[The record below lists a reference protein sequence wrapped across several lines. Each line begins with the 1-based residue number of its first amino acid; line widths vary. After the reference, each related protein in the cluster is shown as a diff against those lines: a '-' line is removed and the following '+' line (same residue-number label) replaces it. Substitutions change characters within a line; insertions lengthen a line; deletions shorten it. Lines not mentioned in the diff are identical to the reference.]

1 MECPKCQFENPK
13 DMSFCVKC
21 GTQLAL
27 EKVSLTET
35 KTLLKHRQELTTGS
49 TFAGRYQVVE
59 EMGRGGMGRVY
70 KVIDTKLK
78 EELALKIIHPE
89 IAVEERIIERFGNEL
104 KMARKISHKNVCR
117 MYHFEEDEG
126 IHYLTMEFIR
136 GESLKDMIGMMGQL
150 SPGQALSVVKQVCEG
165 LAEAHKLGVVH
176 RDLKPSNIMID
187 REGNARIMDFG
198 IARSLK
204 AKGITRTGTMIGTP
218 EYMSPEQVEGL
229 ETDQRSDL
237 YSLGVI
243 LYEMV
248 AGRIPFDGETPFSI
262 ALKHKS
268 EKPQDPREIN
278 PQIPENISRMIM
290 KCLEKD
296 REKRYQTAGELLSE
310 LNKIEEGIPTEERVI
325 PKRKPTISRE
335 ITVTFNLKK
344 ILIPAFVVIALAV
357 IAVLVFQPW
366 RSREVVPVPSDKP
379 SLAVMYFKNNTGD
392 NRLDHWRSALSDL
405 LITDLSQSRHI
416 KILSAE
422 RLFNILHQLDQLGA
436 STYSSDV
443 LKEVA
448 ALGRVE
454 SVLVGNYTRAD
465 DIFRINVTLQEASSG
480 ELIGSESVEGH
491 GEKDFYAMVDELT
504 RKIKTNFELSE
515 NQIATD
521 IDKEV
526 GKITT
531 DSPEAY
537 KHYSQGRTYHLNG
550 DYPRGIESM
559 LKATEI
565 DPEFAMAYRSMASA
579 YGNIGWS
586 GPRKNARQKAFEL
599 RDRVSDRERFLI
611 EGDYYWTSEKTLD
624 KAIEA
629 YSGLL
634 ELYPDESIAI
644 TNLGGVYGDLEE
656 WDRSLELH
664 RMLLHNKPVNFIV
677 YWNVIEM
684 YMVKGMYDIA
694 RQVMMS
700 ALNDY
705 PDNAGFYAQLT
716 LLHACQGEYD
726 SALDEVEKAISL
738 SRDIGPFALKGDIF
752 HLMENF
758 SEAENAYKKFSMNI
772 QTAVGFAKL
781 YLLKGK
787 LEELRTMLERGKAL
801 QTPLAHLYLNT
812 EEFDKALR
820 EFDKRLDNA
829 VKNDNVT
836 GHIFMLYHKGL
847 AYVGLKSISDAQRNA
862 EELNELIRESPFKKM
877 IRYYQHLMGMIE
889 LKRENYPK
897 AIDYF
902 QKAISLLPYTRD
914 GRREYRPLFINSLA
928 EAYYKAGDLE
938 KALEEYKRIS
948 SLTFSRI
955 WDGDIYAKSF
965 YMMGMIYERMGRKA
979 KATENYGRFFEL
991 WKDADPGISEIINA
1005 RKRLEALQG
1014 H

>member
-1 MECPKCQFENPK
+1 MECPKCQFENPE
-13 DMSFCVKC
+13 DVSFCVKC
-21 GTQLAL
+21 GTQLSFEEVA
-27 EKVSLTET
+27 LTET
-35 KTLLKHRQELTTGS
+35 KTLLKHRQELETGS
-49 TFAGRYQVVE
+49 TFAARYQVVE

-78 EELALKIIHPE
+78 EELALKLIHPE
-89 IAVEERIIERFGNEL
+89 IAVDERIIKRFRNEL

-117 MYHFEEDEG
+117 MYHLEEDEG

-165 LAEAHKLGVVH
+165 LAEAHRLGVVH
-176 RDLKPSNIMID
+176 RDLKPGNIMID
-187 REGNARIMDFG
+187 REGNVRIMDFG

-248 AGRIPFDGETPFSI
+248 TGRIPFDGETPFSI
-262 ALKHKS
+262 ALKHKT
-268 EKPQDPREIN
+268 EKPQDPRDIN
-278 PQIPENISRMIM
+278 PQIPENLSRLIM
-290 KCLEKD
+290 RCLEKD
-296 REKRYQTAGELLSE
+296 REKRYQTAEELLSE
-310 LNKIEEGIPTEERVI
+310 LSKIEEGIPTEERVI
-325 PKRKPTISRE
+325 PRRRATVSRE

-344 ILIPAFVVIALAV
+344 VLIPALAVAALAV
-357 IAVLVFQPW
+357 IAVVVFQLF
-366 RSREVVPVPSDKP
+366 RGREVVPVPSDKP

-392 NRLDHWRSALSDL
+392 DRLDYWSSALSDL

-436 STYSSDV
+436 SSYSSEV

-448 ALGRVE
+448 AQGGVG

-504 RKIKTNFELSE
+504 RKIKKNFALSE
-515 NQIATD
+515 TQIATD

-537 KHYSQGRTYHLNG
+537 KHYSLGRKYHLNG
-550 DYPRGIESM
+550 DYPRSIESM

-565 DPEFAMAYRSMASA
+565 DPEFAMAYRSMANA
-579 YGNIGWS
+579 YGNMGFF
-586 GPRKNARQKAFEL
+586 GPRRDARQKAFEL

-611 EGDYYWTSEKTLD
+611 EGDYYWSSEKTLD

-629 YSGLL
+629 YRGLL
-634 ELYPDESIAI
+634 ELYPDDSIGL
-644 TNLGGVYGDLEE
+644 TNLGGVYHDLEE

-664 RMLLHNKPVNFIV
+664 KIRFQEKPGNFIV

-700 ALNDY
+700 ALNEY
-705 PDNAGFYAQLT
+705 PDNVDFHRQLALIHT
-716 LLHACQGEYD
+716 CQGEYD
-726 SALDEVEKAISL
+726 SALNEIEKVISL
-738 SRDIGPFALKGDIF
+738 SRDIGPFSQKGDIF
-752 HLMENF
+752 LLKENF
-758 SEAENAYKKFSMNI
+758 SEAENAYKKFMMGFT
-772 QTAVGFAKL
+772 TAAGFSKL
-781 YLLKGK
+781 YLLQGK
-787 LEELRTMLERGKAL
+787 LEELATMLERGKAL
-801 QTPLAHLYLNT
+801 QTPLAHLYLKT
-812 EEFDKALR
+812 GEFDKALR
-820 EFDKRLDNA
+820 GFDEMLGDA
-829 VKNDNVT
+829 VSNESLT
-836 GHIFMLYHKGL
+836 EQILMTYQKGL
-847 AYVGLKSISDAQRNA
+847 AYIGLQSVLDAQRTA
-862 EELNELIRESPFKKM
+862 GELRKLIRESPFKKM
-877 IRYYQHLMGMIE
+877 IRYYQHLMGVIE
-889 LKRENYPK
+889 LERENYPK

-928 EAYYKAGDLE
+928 QAYYKAGDLA
-938 KALEEYKRIS
+938 KALGEYKRLT

-965 YMMGMIYERMGRKA
+965 YMTGLIYDGMGKKA
-979 KATENYGRFFEL
+979 KAAENYRRFLEL
-991 WKDADPGISEIINA
+991 WKDADPGIPEVMDA
-1005 RKRLEALQG
+1005 RKRLEAI
-1014 H
+1014 

>member
-27 EKVSLTET
+27 KEIPVAET

-49 TFAGRYQVVE
+49 NFAGRYQVIE
-59 EMGRGGMGRVY
+59 EMGRGGMGKVY

-89 IAVEERIIERFGNEL
+89 IAVEEKIIERFGNEL

-117 MYHFEEDEG
+117 MYHLEEDEG
-126 IHYLTMEFIR
+126 IHYLTMEFIQ

-165 LAEAHKLGVVH
+165 LTEAHKLGVVH

-248 AGRIPFDGETPFSI
+248 TGRIPFDGETPFSI

-268 EKPQDPREIN
+268 EKPQDPRKIN
-278 PQIPENISRMIM
+278 SQIPENISRMIM

-296 REKRYQTAGELLSE
+296 REKRYQTAEELLSE
-310 LNKIEEGIPTEERVI
+310 LGKIEEGIPTEERVI

-344 ILIPAFVVIALAV
+344 ILIPAFVVVALAV
-357 IAVLVFQPW
+357 IAVLVFQPF
-366 RSREVVPVPSDKP
+366 RSRGVVPVPSDKP

-392 NRLDHWRSALSDL
+392 DRLDHWRSALSDL

-436 STYSSDV
+436 SAYSSEV

-448 ALGRVE
+448 ALGGVE
-454 SVLVGNYTRAD
+454 SVLVGNYTRAED
-465 DIFRINVTLQEASSG
+465 TFRINVTLQEGSSG

-504 RKIKTNFELSE
+504 RKIKTSFELSE
-515 NQIATD
+515 TQIATD

-526 GKITT
+526 VKITT
-531 DSPEAY
+531 DSTEAY
-537 KHYSQGRTYHLNG
+537 KHYSQGRTFHLNG
-550 DYPRGIESM
+550 DYPRSIESM
-559 LKATEI
+559 LKATEV
-565 DPEFAMAYRSMASA
+565 DPGFAMAYRSMASA
-579 YGNIGWS
+579 YGNMRYLA
-586 GPRKNARQKAFEL
+586 PRINALQKAFAL

-611 EGDYYWTSEKTLD
+611 EGDYYWSSEKTLD

-629 YSGLL
+629 YRGLL
-634 ELYPDESIAI
+634 ELYPDDSIAI
-644 TNLGGVYGDLEE
+644 TNLGGVYSNLEE

-705 PDNAGFYAQLT
+705 PDHTGFYGRSALIR
-716 LLHACQGEYD
+716 ACQGEYD
-726 SALDEVEKAISL
+726 LALDEVEKAISL
-738 SRDIGPFALKGDIF
+738 SRDRGPFALKGDIF
-752 HLMENF
+752 HLKENF
-758 SEAENAYKKFSMNI
+758 SEAENAYKKFTMDFA
-772 QTAVGFAKL
+772 TTVGFVKL
-781 YLLKGK
+781 YLIQGK
-787 LEELRTMLERGKAL
+787 FEELRAILERVQAL
-801 QTPLAHLYLNT
+801 QIPLAHLYLKT
-812 EEFDKALR
+812 GEFDMALR
-820 EFDKRLDNA
+820 GFDKMLDDA
-829 VKNDNVT
+829 VKNDKVT
-836 GHIFMLYHKGL
+836 GQILMLYKKGL
-847 AYVGLKSISDAQRNA
+847 AYLGLKSVSDAQRNA
-862 EELNELIRESPFKKM
+862 EELRELIRESPFKKM

-889 LKRENYPK
+889 LERENYPK

-902 QKAISLLPYTRD
+902 QKAISLLPYTID
-914 GRREYRPLFINSLA
+914 GNREYRPLFINSLA
-928 EAYYKAGDLE
+928 EAYYKAGDLA
-938 KALEEYKRIS
+938 KALEEYKRIA

-979 KATENYGRFFEL
+979 KATENYGRFLEL
-991 WKDADPGISEIINA
+991 WKDADLGIPEIIDA
-1005 RKRLEALQG
+1005 RKRLEAI
-1014 H
+1014 

>member
-21 GTQLAL
+21 GTKLGFK
-27 EKVSLTET
+27 EVSHAET
-35 KTLLKHRQELTTGS
+35 KTLLKHRQELDTGS

-70 KVIDTKLK
+70 KVVDTKLK

-89 IAVEERIIERFGNEL
+89 IAAEERIIERFGNEL

-150 SPGQALSVVKQVCEG
+150 SPGQALAVVKQVCEG
-165 LAEAHKLGVVH
+165 LVEAHKLGVVH

-187 REGNARIMDFG
+187 RDGIARIMDFG
-198 IARSLK
+198 IARSLE

-268 EKPQDPREIN
+268 EKPQDPRKIN
-278 PQIPENISRMIM
+278 SQIPENISKMIM
-290 KCLEKD
+290 RCLEKD

-310 LNKIEEGIPTEERVI
+310 LNKIEEDIPTKERVI
-325 PKRKPTISRE
+325 PKKRTTISRE

-344 ILIPAFVVIALAV
+344 ILIPGLVVVALAV

-366 RSREVVPVPSDKP
+366 QSREVVPVPSDKP

-392 NRLDHWRSALSDL
+392 DRLDHWRSALSDL

-422 RLFNILHQLDQLGA
+422 RLFNILHQLDQLGV

-448 ALGRVE
+448 TLGQVKN
-454 SVLVGNYTRAD
+454 VLVGNYTRAD
-465 DIFRINVTLQEASSG
+465 DVFRINVTLQEASSG

-504 RKIKTNFELSE
+504 RKVKTNFELSE
-515 NQIATD
+515 TQIATD

-531 DSPEAY
+531 DFPEAY
-537 KHYSQGRTYHLNG
+537 KHYSQGRKFHLNG
-550 DYPRGIESM
+550 DYPGSIESM
-559 LKATEI
+559 LKATEV
-565 DPEFAMAYRSMASA
+565 DPEFAMAYRSLASS
-579 YGNIGWS
+579 YGNMGFS

-599 RDRVSDRERFLI
+599 RNRVSDRERFLI
-611 EGDYYWTSEKTLD
+611 EGDYYWSAEKTFD

-644 TNLGGVYGDLEE
+644 TNLGGVYGNLEE

-664 RMLLHNKPVNFIV
+664 RSLLQNKPVNFIV

-694 RQVMMS
+694 RQVMLS

-705 PDNAGFYAQLT
+705 PDNTDFYGRSALI
-716 LLHACQGEYD
+716 HACQGEYD
-726 SALDEVEKAISL
+726 LALDEVEKSISL
-738 SRDIGPFALKGDIF
+738 RRDIGPFSLKGDVL

-758 SEAENAYKKFSMNI
+758 SEAENAYKKFMMNTT
-772 QTAVGFAKL
+772 TAVGFGKL
-781 YLLKGK
+781 YLLQGK
-787 LEELRTMLERGKAL
+787 LEELKTMLERGQAL
-801 QTPLAHLYLNT
+801 QKPLAHLYLKT
-812 EEFDKALR
+812 GEFDKALR
-820 EFDKRLDNA
+820 GFDEMLDEV
-829 VKNDNVT
+829 VKNESLT
-836 GHIFMLYHKGL
+836 GQIFMLYQKGL
-847 AYVGLKSISDAQRNA
+847 AYLELKSVSGAQRNA
-862 EELNELIRESPFKKM
+862 EELNELIRESSFKKM

-889 LKRENYPK
+889 LERENYPK

-902 QKAISLLPYTRD
+902 QKAISLLPYTVD
-914 GRREYRPLFINSLA
+914 GKREYRALFMNSLA

-938 KALEEYKRIS
+938 KALEEYKIIS

-965 YMMGMIYERMGRKA
+965 YMMGKIYESTGKKA
-979 KATENYGRFFEL
+979 EATEAYDRFLEL
-991 WKDADPGISEIINA
+991 WKDADRGIPEVIDA
-1005 RKRLEALQG
+1005 RKRLEAI
-1014 H
+1014 

>member
-1 MECPKCQFENPK
+1 MECPKCQYENPE
-13 DMSFCVKC
+13 DLSFCVKC
-21 GTQLAL
+21 GTQLSF
-27 EKVSLTET
+27 EEVSLTET
-35 KTLLKHRQELTTGS
+35 KTLLKNRQELTTGS

-59 EMGRGGMGRVY
+59 EMGRGGMGKVY

-78 EELALKIIHPE
+78 EELALKLIHPE
-89 IAVEERIIERFGNEL
+89 IAVDERIIKRFGNEL

-117 MYHFEEDEG
+117 MYHLEEEEG

-176 RDLKPSNIMID
+176 RDLKPGNIMID

-248 AGRIPFDGETPFSI
+248 TGRIPFDGETPFSI
-262 ALKHKS
+262 ALKHKT
-268 EKPQDPREIN
+268 EKPQDPRDIN
-278 PQIPENISRMIM
+278 PQIPENVSRMIM
-290 KCLEKD
+290 RCLEKD
-296 REKRYQTAGELLSE
+296 REKRYQTAEELLADLS
-310 LNKIEEGIPTEERVI
+310 KIEEGIPTEERMI
-325 PKRKPTISRE
+325 PRRRATVSRE

-344 ILIPAFVVIALAV
+344 ILIPALAVVALAV
-357 IAVLVFQPW
+357 IAVLIFQLF
-366 RSREVVPVPSDKP
+366 SKKEVLLSPSDKP
-379 SLAVMYFKNNTGD
+379 SLAVLYFKNNTGD
-392 NRLDHWRSALSDL
+392 DRLDHWRSALSDL

-436 STYSSDV
+436 SAYSSEV

-448 ALGRVE
+448 AQGGVE
-454 SVLVGNYTRAD
+454 SVLVGNYTRAND
-465 DIFRINVTLQEASSG
+465 TFRINVTLQEGSSG

-504 RKIKTNFELSE
+504 RKIKKNFELSE
-515 NQIATD
+515 TQIATD

-526 GKITT
+526 EKITT
-531 DSPEAY
+531 DSTEAY
-537 KHYSQGRTYHLNG
+537 KYYSQGRIFHLNG
-550 DYPRGIESM
+550 DYPRSVDSM
-559 LKATEI
+559 LKAVEI
-565 DPEFAMAYRSMASA
+565 DPGFAMAYRSMAAA
-579 YGNIGWS
+579 YGNMGFL
-586 GPRKNARQKAFEL
+586 PARRNALQKAFEL

-611 EGDYYWTSEKTLD
+611 EGDYYWSSEKTLA

-629 YSGLL
+629 FRGLL

-644 TNLGGVYGDLEE
+644 TNLGGVYSNLEE

-705 PDNAGFYAQLT
+705 PDHAGFYERLALI
-716 LLHACQGEYD
+716 HACQGDYD

-738 SRDIGPFALKGDIF
+738 SRSIGPFALKGDIF
-752 HLMENF
+752 YLKENF
-758 SEAENAYKKFSMNI
+758 SEAETAYKKFLGSAT
-772 QTAVGFAKL
+772 TAAGFAKS
-781 YLLKGK
+781 YLLQGK
-787 LEELRTMLERGKAL
+787 LKELSAMLERAQAL
-801 QTPLAHLYLNT
+801 QTLFAHLYLKT
-812 EEFDKALR
+812 GEFDKALR
-820 EFDKRLDNA
+820 GFDEMLDNA
-829 VKNDNVT
+829 VKNESIT
-836 GHIFMLYHKGL
+836 GQIGMLYQKGL
-847 AYVGLKSISDAQRNA
+847 AYIGLKSVSDAQGTG
-862 EELNELIRESPFKKM
+862 EELRKLIQESQFKKM

-889 LKRENYPK
+889 LERENYPK
-897 AIDYF
+897 AVDYF

-914 GRREYRPLFINSLA
+914 QGREFRPLFINSLA
-928 EAYYKAGDLE
+928 EAYYKAGDLA
-938 KALEEYKRIS
+938 KALGEYKRIA
-948 SLTFSRI
+948 SLTYSRI

-965 YMMGMIYERMGRKA
+965 YMMGKISERMGKKA
-979 KATENYGRFFEL
+979 DAVEHYRRFLEL
-991 WKDADPGISEIINA
+991 WKDADPGIPEVIDA
-1005 RKRLEALQG
+1005 KKRLEAI
-1014 H
+1014 

>member
-21 GTQLAL
+21 GMQLDL
-27 EKVSLTET
+27 NEVSHAET
-35 KTLLKHRQELTTGS
+35 KTLLKHRQELDTGS

-70 KVIDTKLK
+70 KVVDTKLK

-89 IAVEERIIERFGNEL
+89 IAAEEKIIKRFGNEL
-104 KMARKISHKNVCR
+104 KMARTISHKNVCR

-136 GESLKDMIGMMGQL
+136 GESLKDMIGMVGQL

-165 LAEAHKLGVVH
+165 LVEAHKLGVVH

-187 REGNARIMDFG
+187 RDGNVRIMDFG

-204 AKGITRTGTMIGTP
+204 SKGITRTGTMIGTP

-268 EKPQDPREIN
+268 EKPQDPRKIN
-278 PQIPENISRMIM
+278 SQIPENISKMIM
-290 KCLEKD
+290 RCLEKD

-310 LNKIEEGIPTEERVI
+310 INKIQEDIPTEERVI
-325 PKRKPTISRE
+325 PKKRPTISRE

-344 ILIPAFVVIALAV
+344 ILIPGVVVAALAV
-357 IAVLVFQPW
+357 IAVIFFQPF
-366 RSREVVPVPSDKP
+366 RSRNVVQVPSDKP

-392 NRLDHWRSALSDL
+392 DRLDHWRSALSDL

-436 STYSSDV
+436 TAYSSDV

-465 DIFRINVTLQEASSG
+465 DIFRINITLQEGSSG
-480 ELIGSESVEGH
+480 ELIGSESVEGQ

-504 RKIKTNFELSE
+504 KKVKTNFELSST
-515 NQIATD
+515 QIATD
-521 IDKEV
+521 IDEEV

-531 DSPEAY
+531 ASPEAY
-537 KHYSQGRTYHLNG
+537 KHYSLGRTYHLNG
-550 DYPRGIESM
+550 DYQRGIESM
-559 LKATEI
+559 LKAVEI
-565 DPEFAMAYRSMASA
+565 DPEFAMAYRSLASSYA
-579 YGNIGWS
+579 NMGF
-586 GPRKNARQKAFEL
+586 GPARKNARQKAFEL
-599 RDRVSDRERFLI
+599 RDRVSERERFLI
-611 EGDYYWTSEKTLD
+611 EGDYYWSAEKTFD

-634 ELYPDESIAI
+634 ELYPDDNIAL
-644 TNLGGVYGDLEE
+644 TNLGGVYYQLEE
-656 WDRSLELH
+656 WDRSLEQH
-664 RMLLHNKPVNFIV
+664 KIHFQDKPVNYIV
-677 YWNVIEM
+677 YWNLIEV

-694 RQVMMS
+694 RQVMMGALNNYPDLSDLYNQS
-700 ALNDY
+700 ALI
-705 PDNAGFYAQLT
+705 YAS
-716 LLHACQGEYD
+716 QGEYD
-726 SALDEVEKAISL
+726 SALEELEKAISL
-738 SRDIGPFALKGDIF
+738 RRDKGPYALKGDIF
-752 HLMENF
+752 ILKENF
-758 SEAENAYKKFSMNI
+758 SEAESAYKRFKGGITN
-772 QTAVGFAKL
+772 AVGFAKL
-781 YLLKGK
+781 YLLQGK
-787 LEELRTMLERGKAL
+787 LEELKSMLERGKAL
-801 QTPLAHLYLNT
+801 QTPLAHLYLKT
-812 EEFDKALR
+812 GEFDKALR
-820 EFDKRLDNA
+820 EFDKRLDDA
-829 VKNDNVT
+829 VKNDKVT
-836 GHIFMLYHKGL
+836 EQIFMLYLKGKAHL
-847 AYVGLKSISDAQRNA
+847 GLKSIPDAKKTA
-862 EELNELIRESPFKKM
+862 KELRELIKDSLFKKL
-877 IRYYQHLMGMIE
+877 IRLHHHLMGMIE
-889 LKRENYPK
+889 LEGENYPK

-902 QKAISLLPYTRD
+902 QKAVRLLPYTRD
-914 GRREYRPLFINSLA
+914 GRREFRALFINSLA
-928 EAYYKAGDLE
+928 EAYYRAGDSA
-938 KALEEYKRIS
+938 KALEEYKMIS
-948 SLTFSRI
+948 SLTFPRI

-965 YMMGMIYERMGRKA
+965 YMMGMIYERMGSKA
-979 KATENYGRFFEL
+979 KATENYGRFLEL
-991 WKDADPGISEIINA
+991 WKDADPGIPEVIDA
-1005 RKRLEALQG
+1005 RKRLEAI
-1014 H
+1014 